1 MKNLKLIL
9 TTAILAAVVSFSG
22 CASKDA
28 LTNGGFGP
36 RKMIHSVNM
45 GNAVKVCID
54 HVAYI
59 SLYNGMSP
67 ALDEKTLKPMHC
79 DVDQYGRVIPLP

>member
-1 MKNLKLIL
+1 MKKLIIFTL
-9 TTAILAAVVSFSG
+9 VIIAITASG

-28 LTNGGFGP
+28 LTKGGFGP

-54 HVAYI
+54 HVMYL
-59 SLYNGMSP
+59 SLYNGMAP
-67 ALDEKTLKPMHC
+67 ALNKELKPQHC
-79 DVDQYGRVIPLP
+79 DVDEYGRVIPMP